1 MDLGLPLN
9 VQLGIQALS
18 GVEEWDSAFLSSCQ
32 SGVRPP
38 VEFRQ
43 EIGAFSRGSVGES
56 GLPSCCA
63 GILGVKLEPVQGI
76 QDLSRVEWELSVLS
90 PCSRSRRVP
99 LKIQEMRKAS
109 SVGARGSCNSS

>member
-90 PCSRSRRVP
+90 PCSRSSGIA
-99 LKIQEMRKAS
+99 LEIQ
-109 SVGARGSCNSS
+109 